1 MTTPNAATAARF
13 GGSGRTAFRGCCQ
26 QFGGLL
32 VKIYEGANIRN
43 VALVGHSH
51 SGKTSLTSAM
61 LFTAGA
67 TQRLGRVDEGTTT
80 TDYEE
85 EEISRAMS
93 LSASAAV
100 VEWGKSKINIIDT
113 PGFNMFIHEAEM
125 ALPAV
130 EAAIV
135 VVDAVSG
142 VEVVTERIWNYAEKL
157 AMPRVI
163 VCTRMDRERADYTRV
178 MDSLTAAFGRT
189 VVPVQLPIGSEK
201 SFTGVIDLVKM
212 KAYTYDMG
220 GNGRAKVGDIPA
232 NMAEEA
238 KAAHERLVES
248 VAEGDDALMEEFFEN
263 GTIGEEHIIS
273 GLHNAIREDKMFP
286 VLFASGL
293 GNMGT
298 DEVLDFI
305 VDYMPTAVERGTITA
320 APTANN
326 GEPAVRKVS
335 DSEPVSLYFFKTISD
350 PFAGRIS
357 YFKVYSGVLKND
369 ATLQN
374 FNRSTSEKLA
384 HISVMQGKTAIP
396 VNELHAGDIG
406 AVAKLKDTLTGD
418 TMGDKAAP
426 IQYPQVKF
434 EEPAI
439 TFAIEP
445 KTRADE
451 DKLSNGIHKLM
462 EEDAML
468 RFFRDAQTKEFLIA
482 GTGQQHIEVVVSK
495 LKNRYH
501 TEVNLKAPKV
511 PYRETIRGR
520 ADVQGRH
527 KKQSGGHGQF
537 GDCKI
542 KMEPLPRGGQFEF
555 VNDIFGGAIPEEL
568 HSRRRK
574 RHCRSG
580 PARLPCRLSGRRLPG
595 DAVRRFVPR
604 RRLERTF
611 LQDRRP
617 HCLPQSHGTGQA
629 HAAGAGHECRDHHPR
644 RVRRRHHGRPEQ
656 PSRPHSGHGQQGR
669 QDHRESRSAHGRDA
683 DLRHRPH
690 VYDAGAR
697 QLLHGD
703 ESLRRRPGSLAGE
716 DHRSRQGRTRRG
728 SGRRRVENQQLA
740 VGFKFGCPILLR
752 RFCGEGGSLDVG
764 HRYPTP

>member
-1 MTTPNAATAARF
+1 M
-13 GGSGRTAFRGCCQ
+13 
-26 QFGGLL
+26 
-32 VKIYEGANIRN
+32 KIYEGANIRN

-67 TQRLGRVDEGTTT
+67 TQRLGRVDEGNTT
-80 TDYEE
+80 TDYDE

-93 LSASAAV
+93 LSAATAV
-100 VEWGKSKINIIDT
+100 VEWGKTKINIIDT
-113 PGFNMFIHEAEM
+113 PGFSMFIHEAEM
-125 ALPAV
+125 TLPAV
-130 EAAIV
+130 EAALV

-142 VEVVTERIWNYAEKL
+142 VEVVTERIWNYADKL

-163 VCTRMDRERADYTRV
+163 VCTRMDRERADFTRV
-178 MDSLTAAFGRT
+178 MESLTSAFGRT

-263 GTIGEEHIIS
+263 GTIGEEHIVS
-273 GLHNAIREDKMFP
+273 GLHNAIREDKIFP

-320 APTANN
+320 APTPNN

-335 DSEPVSLYFFKTISD
+335 DAEPVSLYFFKTISD

-357 YFKVYSGVLKND
+357 FFKVYSGVLKND

-374 FNRSTSEKLA
+374 FTRSTSEKLA
-384 HISVMQGKTAIP
+384 HISSMQGKTPIP

-418 TMGDKAAP
+418 TMGDKGAP
-426 IQYPQVKF
+426 IQYPQVTF
-434 EEPAI
+434 AEPAI

-468 RFFRDAQTKEFLIA
+468 RFFRDPQTKDFLIA

-555 VNDIFGGAIPEEL
+555 VNDIFGGAIPKNYIPAVEKGIVEAAQRGYLAGFPVVDFRVTLYDGSYHDVDSNEL
-568 HSRRRK
+568 SFKTAGRIAFKKAMEQAKPTLLEPVMTVEITIPDEFAGAIMGDLNSRR
-574 RHCRSG
+574 
-580 PARLPCRLSGRRLPG
+580 GRIQG
-595 DAVRRFVPR
+595 MDNKGGKTIVKAEVPMAEM
-604 RRLERTF
+604 LTY
-611 LQDRRP
+611 
-617 HCLPQSHGTGQA
+617 GT
-629 HAAGAGHECRDHHPR
+629 DLT
-644 RVRRRHHGRPEQ
+644 
-656 PSRPHSGHGQQGR
+656 SMTQGR
-669 QDHRESRSAHGRDA
+669 GSFSMEMDH
-683 DLRHRPH
+683 
-690 VYDAGAR
+690 YDVVPAAAQEKIIAAAKAAR
-697 QLLHGD
+697 
-703 ESLRRRPGSLAGE
+703 GE
-716 DHRSRQGRTRRG
+716 E
-728 SGRRRVENQQLA
+728 VE
-740 VGFKFGCPILLR
+740 
-752 RFCGEGGSLDVG
+752 EEE
-764 HRYPTP
+764 